1 MVMGVL
7 PCGYGAGIAGASA
20 RLRLAARFAC
30 PRRTVLP
37 LRGRTDNQNAASLGA
52 RAQKGLTILAD
63 AIFTAFR
70 LQAGACRLL
79 GSPLYAQLLEAALA
93 DLRAD
98 GPMARL
104 VEGFDGDPLRGFLP
118 LRVLGAVHE
127 RALAGESPELARFY
141 PSLNGRPE
149 WPAVWEAFRE
159 LVRAQR
165 EALLPGLAS
174 FPQTNEVRRCSGLL
188 GGFLQIARETRLPLR
203 LREMGASAGLN
214 LSWDRYHYT
223 LAPHGWGDPG
233 SPVRIEAEWRGPPAA
248 FEQQPAIESR
258 AGCDLAPVR
267 IDDPAK
273 VRWLEAYVWAD
284 QPERLA
290 QLRAAIAL
298 AREDPP
304 RVARES
310 AAVWLERELRE
321 PVPGVA
327 TVVFHSAV
335 WGFLPAEEQARV
347 RELLHAAG
355 SRASAEAPF
364 AWLSHEDETG
374 HGRVTVRLR
383 LWPGG
388 KSRALCEG
396 HPHGRLVR
404 WGEPPPRA
412 PTA

>member
-1 MVMGVL
+1 M
-7 PCGYGAGIAGASA
+7 
-20 RLRLAARFAC
+20 
-30 PRRTVLP
+30 
-37 LRGRTDNQNAASLGA
+37 
-52 RAQKGLTILAD
+52 
-63 AIFTAFR
+63 
-70 LQAGACRLL
+70 
-79 GSPLYAQLLEAALA
+79 
-93 DLRAD
+93 
-98 GPMARL
+98 
-104 VEGFDGDPLRGFLP
+104 
-118 LRVLGAVHE
+118 
-127 RALAGESPELARFY
+127 
-141 PSLNGRPE
+141 
-149 WPAVWEAFRE
+149 WEAFRE
-159 LVRAQR
+159 LVSAQR

-188 GGFLQIARETRLPLR
+188 GGFLQIARETGLPLR

-214 LSWDRYHYT
+214 LAWDRYHYT
-223 LAPHGWGDPG
+223 LAPHRWGDPR
-233 SPVRIEAEWRGPPAA
+233 SPVRIEAEWHGPPAA
-248 FEQQPAIESR
+248 FEQRPEIESR

-267 IDDPAK
+267 IDDAAQA
-273 VRWLEAYVWAD
+273 RWLEAYIWAD

-321 PVPGVA
+321 PSPGVA

-335 WGFLPAEEQARV
+335 WGYLPAEEQARV
-347 RELLHAAG
+347 RELLQAAG
-355 SRASAEAPF
+355 SRARAEAPF
-364 AWLSHEDETG
+364 AWLSHEDESG

-388 KSRALCEG
+388 RSRALCEG

-412 PTA
+412 ATDPA